1 MAYLR
6 LIRSGAPATSPES
19 DCLDLYD
26 RELDYLFATLQ
37 RFGARAS
44 EVDDL
49 LQEIFIVLH
58 RQWPT
63 LDTARSLRPWLFGVA
78 FRVVR
83 AQRRRQARELRR
95 EVPDEE
101 AEAPGADVGFEDR
114 ESMGLLL
121 SGLERI
127 PDARRA
133 VVMMH
138 DLDGLE
144 IADIARRLSMTK
156 IGVYTRL
163 YKGRKELATAVRRLA
178 RAHR

>member
-44 EVDDL
+44 EMDDL
-49 LQEIFIVLH
+49 LQDIFIVLH

-63 LDTARSLRPWLFGVA
+63 LDTTKSLRPWLFGVA

-83 AQRRRQARELRR
+83 AYRRRQTRELRR
-95 EVPDEE
+95 EGLSEE
-101 AEAPGADVGFEDR
+101 TEAPRPDVGLEDQ
-114 ESMGLLL
+114 ESMALLL

-127 PDARRA
+127 PPSRRA

-138 DLDGLE
+138 DLDGLPV
-144 IADIARRLSMTK
+144 AVIARRLSMTK

-163 YKGRKELATAVRRLA
+163 YKGRKELAVAVRRLG
-178 RAHR
+178 RERR